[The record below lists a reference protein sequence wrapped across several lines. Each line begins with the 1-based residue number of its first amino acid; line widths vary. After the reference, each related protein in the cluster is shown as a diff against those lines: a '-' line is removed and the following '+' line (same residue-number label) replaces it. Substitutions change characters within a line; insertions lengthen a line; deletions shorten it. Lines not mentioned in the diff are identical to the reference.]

1 MKRKKATVKEGEA
14 APKAKPYPRINF
26 RVSDAELLKIEADAA
41 AQGLKTGA
49 YIRWL
54 AIDRPETRPQR
65 RPFPAEVL
73 LRQLKGE
80 AGKVD
85 GNLAQLLKLVN
96 RGEPV
101 PVEDLAAAANAVRD
115 FFIHA
120 LERLREG

>member
-1 MKRKKATVKEGEA
+1 MSRKKATRKEGDQA
-14 APKAKPYPRINF
+14 AKGKAYPRINF
-26 RVSDAELLKIEADAA
+26 RVSDAELVKIEAAAA
-41 AQGLKTGA
+41 AQGLKVGG
-49 YIRWL
+49 YVRWL
-54 AIDRPETRPQR
+54 AIERPTTRAQR

-85 GNLAQLLKLVN
+85 GNLAQLLKLAN

-120 LERLREG
+120 LERLREA